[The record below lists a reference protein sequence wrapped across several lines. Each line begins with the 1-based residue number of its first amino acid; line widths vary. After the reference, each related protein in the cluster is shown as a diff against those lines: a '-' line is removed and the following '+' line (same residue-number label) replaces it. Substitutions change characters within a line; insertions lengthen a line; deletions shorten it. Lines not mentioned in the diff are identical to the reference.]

1 MLPACHDSMIFK
13 SFCIMYQ
20 TLNIVNPISRN
31 HVSTSLDAFLGNMLK
46 EPDTQGSYR
55 PHNAKNSR
63 LCVWSQPSSTWN
75 NVLPKALTSLR
86 VSFLS
91 PVGLVQTLGDRMASQ
106 EDHELW
112 VESPGFR
119 YQLCHLWTVW
129 FWASHP
135 SSFSSGVG
143 TLHRPCGGLE

>member
-1 MLPACHDSMIFK
+1 M
-13 SFCIMYQ
+13 
-20 TLNIVNPISRN
+20 
-31 HVSTSLDAFLGNMLK
+31 STSLDAFLGNMLK

-55 PHNAKNSR
+55 PHNAKNSQ

-106 EDHELW
+106 EDHEL
-112 VESPGFR
+112 
-119 YQLCHLWTVW
+119 
-129 FWASHP
+129 
-135 SSFSSGVG
+135 
-143 TLHRPCGGLE
+143 